1 MKPRCFYLFIISAF
15 AVFTLSAPNFA
26 LATTTRIVDSS
37 IATCDSSLLT
47 NPCYRIISAA
57 LTAAASGDTIEIH
70 PGTYTETNIVNKQ
83 LTIIGTETAR
93 TILSGGGSG
102 PIITISGL
110 TGITIRNLTFT
121 SATTG
126 ILAQSSS
133 SVTITN
139 NVFRVGTSGTGVN
152 IQSSSTAVVNNNTF
166 YQNLNALTFAS
177 GTNVTILN
185 NIFSNNA
192 GTAVSTAA
200 TASSIHNNC
209 YFGNNPNGQL
219 STDIPTT
226 DVTTDPSFVINTT
239 LGDFHLQAGSPCI
252 NTGATSVGNNSIDSK
267 RADIGAYGGPTS
279 DTIPFPVQN
288 LVSSATATTTVHLTW
303 NANLSYQVTGYAVY
317 YGTVS
322 SSLTTTAVP
331 DPGNV
336 TAYDVTSLATAT
348 APTGTPVLG
357 AGIANQTLLLG
368 WNAGGVSNAT
378 GYEVRY
384 DTDSAPTSAT
394 CPFVTTPT
402 SSSPTIDVGNVTS
415 DNLSGLTNQIC
426 YSVLV
431 IPYAQNIYYFTVRA
445 HYANTAFA
453 SANSNVVSQA
463 IGGKAYG
470 TASNVIHD
478 FPEAI
483 TAYPDLPKKGCFIA
497 TAAYGYYSAPQVM
510 VLREFRDQ
518 YLLTN
523 ALGRAFVRWYYEY
536 GPIGAEYMN
545 SHPWLKPVV
554 RAALM
559 PAIGGALFMTKTS
572 AMTKTFVI
580 ALAMGLLILC
590 VALKMRKGEQP

>member
-1 MKPRCFYLFIISAF
+1 
-15 AVFTLSAPNFA
+15 
-26 LATTTRIVDSS
+26 
-37 IATCDSSLLT
+37 
-47 NPCYRIISAA
+47 
-57 LTAAASGDTIEIH
+57 
-70 PGTYTETNIVNKQ
+70 
-83 LTIIGTETAR
+83 
-93 TILSGGGSG
+93 
-102 PIITISGL
+102 
-110 TGITIRNLTFT
+110 
-121 SATTG
+121 
-126 ILAQSSS
+126 
-133 SVTITN
+133 VTITN
-139 NVFRVGTSGTGVN
+139 NVFRIGTSGTAVN

-177 GTNVTILN
+177 GTTVTLLN

-209 YFGNNPNGQL
+209 YFGNNANGQV
-219 STDIPTT
+219 TADIPTT
-226 DVTTDPSFVINTT
+226 DVTTDPLFVSTS
-239 LGDFHLQAGSPCI
+239 LGDFHLKSSSPCI
-252 NTGATSVGNNSIDSK
+252 NTGDASVGNDSIDSTT
-267 RADIGAYGGPTS
+267 ADIGAYGGPTS

-288 LVSSATATTTVHLTW
+288 VVSSATSTTTVHLTW
-303 NANLSYQVTGYAVY
+303 DANLSYQVTGYTVY

-336 TAYDVTSLATAT
+336 TSYDVTSLSTAT
-348 APTGTPVLG
+348 TPTGTPVLG
-357 AGIANQTLLLG
+357 NSIANQTLLLG
-368 WNAGGVSNAT
+368 WNAGAVSNAT

-402 SSSPTIDVGNVTS
+402 SSSPTIDVGNVTGY
-415 DNLSGLTNQIC
+415 NLSGLTNQIC

-431 IPYAQNIYYFTVRA
+431 IPYAQNIYFFTVRA
-445 HYANTAFA
+445 HYANTAFE
-453 SANSNVVSQA
+453 SANSTVVSQA
-463 IGGKAYG
+463 IGGKTYG

-478 FPEAI
+478 FPESI
-483 TAYPDLPKKGCFIA
+483 TPYPDLPNKTGCFIA

-510 VLREFRDQ
+510 VLREFRDR

-523 ALGRAFVRWYYEY
+523 ALGKAFVRWYYEY

-572 AMTKTFVI
+572 AITKTFVI
-580 ALAMGLLILC
+580 AVFAGLLILC
-590 VALKMRKGEQP
+590 VALKTRKGEHP